1 MHDRLFNNQREL
13 TRPDLSEHPEAI
25 GLDVAALDRCVDSG
39 QSAARIRKDV
49 AEARRL
55 QTTGTPTFFVGPPGR
70 DPPRVI
76 RAAVRRAHPP
86 GVLRPTRRSESA
98 AGPPED
104 QTTGW

>member
-1 MHDRLFNNQREL
+1 
-13 TRPDLSEHPEAI
+13 
-25 GLDVAALDRCVDSG
+25 VAALDHCVDSG
-39 QSAARIRKDV
+39 KSAARIRKDV

-76 RAAVRRAHPP
+76 RAAVRRAHPA
-86 GVLRPTRRSESA
+86 RRSESA
-98 AGPPED
+98 AGPPQD